1 NINNNLN
8 NNPSNFL
15 GSPQPLT
22 ELFLM
27 AVGLLTAAGHSNIR
41 RIELCLFTVQVNQ
54 AIVGF
59 VVYQDRQP

>member
-1 NINNNLN
+1 M
-8 NNPSNFL
+8 L
-15 GSPQPLT
+15 GPLT